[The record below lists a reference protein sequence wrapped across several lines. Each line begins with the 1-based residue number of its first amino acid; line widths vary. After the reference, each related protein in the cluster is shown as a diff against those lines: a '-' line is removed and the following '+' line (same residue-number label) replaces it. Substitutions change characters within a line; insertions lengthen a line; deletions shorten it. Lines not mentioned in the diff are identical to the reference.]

1 MSLHKKISKITLSI
15 FNLLDKKEMRIS
27 QINNKKKVNNVL
39 DEKSKYNFLKT
50 HVKAVGFTC
59 ADKIRKKNSN

>member
-50 HVKAVGFTC
+50 HVKAVGFTY
-59 ADKIRKKNSN
+59 ANKIRKKNSN